1 MYIYYLSICKI
12 YAFVL
17 LPKKKLILIKTKHYK
32 EKNKFFNYL
41 MLATGVCLLRS
52 QR

>member
-1 MYIYYLSICKI
+1 MYIYYLSICTI

-17 LPKKKLILIKTKHYK
+17 LQKKKLILIKTKHYK
-32 EKNKFFNYL
+32 EKDKFFNYL
-41 MLATGVCLLRS
+41 ISTGVCLLRS

>member
-1 MYIYYLSICKI
+1 MFIYYLSICKI

-17 LPKKKLILIKTKHYK
+17 LPKKLILIKTKHYK
-32 EKNKFFNYL
+32 EKDKFFNYL
-41 MLATGVCLLRS
+41 ISTGVCLLRS